1 MAKGNQGLSEYQL
14 NFIRDN
20 RDRMRQV
27 DIARAL
33 KITPACVNQRLKNG
47 KYGLIVKEG
56 IFNLNEFAKHYRY

>member
-1 MAKGNQGLSEYQL
+1 MARGNHGLSEEKL
-14 NFIRDN
+14 NFIMENKDK
-20 RDRMRQV
+20 MKQA

-47 KYGLIVKEG
+47 RYGLIVKEG